1 MKIISIIIFLLATG
15 FPSFSRELTKY
26 VSYTVQKGDRVEKIY
41 KKFLLP
47 LNTENYEYFLK
58 LNTKKTDKNLKLML
72 NVKYKLPILRLKDS
86 ELENFLNIIPN
97 NDSIILMKT
106 LINEYNRDIETK
118 GLKENKREIWIPL
131 YLIKNYPE
139 QIRNVSKT
147 TKSSVENIRKRD
159 KLYSPFYGEN
169 GKIKVK
175 SNLLSDYVVYL
186 ISGHGGPDPGAI
198 GIYEGREL
206 HEDEYAYDITLRLAK
221 HLKAHGAKV
230 YMITIDTIDGIR
242 DDKFL
247 QPSNKEVFYGGVE
260 IPLNQKERLELTAK
274 ILNELYLNETTG
286 KRKHHISI
294 NIHLDSRSEEEKI
307 DVFFYYQENN
317 KESKYIAELL
327 RNTFEEQYNKYQ
339 PGRGYRGTIETRNL
353 FMLRNS
359 LPTTVYIELGNIR
372 NRNNQIRFI
381 EKINR
386 DALAKWICLGLIKYA
401 KAKNTLK
408 SNKIK

>member
-1 MKIISIIIFLLATG
+1 MKNISTLIFLLALG
-15 FPSFSRELTKY
+15 VFSFTKELTQY

-47 LNTENYEYFLK
+47 LNNENYEYFLK

-72 NVKYKLPILRLKDS
+72 NVKYKLPILKLKES
-86 ELENFLNIIPN
+86 ELEKFLRSIIN
-97 NDSIILMKT
+97 EDSITFVKT
-106 LINEYNRDIETK
+106 QVIEYNRDINTR
-118 GLKENKREIWIPL
+118 GLKENKTEIWIPL
-131 YLIKNYPE
+131 YLIKNYTE
-139 QIRNVSKT
+139 QIQNLPTTNISSKKNTLARN
-147 TKSSVENIRKRD
+147 
-159 KLYSPFYGEN
+159 KLYFPFYGEDV
-169 GKIKVK
+169 KIKVK
-175 SNLLSDYVVYL
+175 SNLLSDYVFYL

-198 GIYEGREL
+198 GIYEGQEL

-221 HLKAHGAKV
+221 YLEMNGAKV

-247 QPSNKEVFYGGVE
+247 TPSYKEVYYGGVV
-260 IPLNQKERLELTAK
+260 IPQNQKERLELSAK
-274 ILNELYLNETTG
+274 ILNELYLNEIKG
-286 KRKHHISI
+286 KKKHHISI

-317 KESKYIAELL
+317 EDSKFVAESL
-327 RNTFEEQYNKYQ
+327 RNTFEEQYNKHQ

-381 EKINR
+381 ERNNR

-401 KAKNTLK
+401 KLKKTPK